1 MSISSLGH
9 EGASERRHGRAGYR
23 THVLQALPD
32 RCAVADAG
40 RMFDIRSGQIPADA
54 DDCTPLYDSL
64 VERLVRLRVGRN
76 APKVGTAFPAFT
88 LPEASGALRP
98 LRDLL
103 DRPVVV
109 SFVGGGGCPFCLEM
123 LAAWKETLPDLI
135 NAGGRLLILTGDSG
149 LAVRGDHAVSGMV
162 DVLIDTDHGLA
173 LASGVVFHVGP
184 ELARRHRDAGL
195 DLKHIYGSDAGL
207 LPISAIFVL
216 DLDGVIRHAHVDP
229 DFRRRPDL
237 AAVISAVKALA

>member
-1 MSISSLGH
+1 M
-9 EGASERRHGRAGYR
+9 
-23 THVLQALPD
+23 
-32 RCAVADAG
+32 ADVG
-40 RMFDIRSGQIPADA
+40 RMFDIRPGQTPADA
-54 DDCTPLYDSL
+54 DDCTALYDSL

-88 LPEASGALRP
+88 LPEASGVPRS

-103 DRPVVV
+103 DRPLVV

-135 NAGGRLLILTGDSG
+135 AAGGRLLILTGDSG
-149 LAVRGDHAVSGMV
+149 LAVRGEHAVSGLV
-162 DVLIDTDHGLA
+162 DVLIDTNHGLA

-184 ELARRHRDAGL
+184 ELTRRHRDAGL
-195 DLKHIYGSDAGL
+195 DLRHIYGSEAGL

-216 DLDGVIRHAHVDP
+216 DPDGVIRHAHVDP

-237 AAVISAVKALA
+237 AAVISTVRALA

>member
-1 MSISSLGH
+1 
-9 EGASERRHGRAGYR
+9 
-23 THVLQALPD
+23 
-32 RCAVADAG
+32 
-40 RMFDIRSGQIPADA
+40 MFDIRSGQIPADA